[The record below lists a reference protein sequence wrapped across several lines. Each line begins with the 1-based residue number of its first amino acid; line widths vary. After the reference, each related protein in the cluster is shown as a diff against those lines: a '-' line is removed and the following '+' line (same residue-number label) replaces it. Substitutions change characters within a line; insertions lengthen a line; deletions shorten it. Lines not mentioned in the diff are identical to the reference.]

1 MNYTVIITA
10 AIICATL
17 IVLCAIGNKGEK
29 KK

>member
-1 MNYTVIITA
+1 MNWTVVAVA

-17 IVLCAIGNKGEK
+17 IVICKMGDKGEK